1 MTISKKA
8 VDATARDYWI
18 TYFGDYGKIWVRD
31 IDRKITAALSQKLPR
46 TAAVEMKSGPAKI
59 VPLGKVITRERVLLE
74 GAIRT
79 AKRDRLFSAEF
90 NHQGKLLGFDAA

>member
-1 MTISKKA
+1 
-8 VDATARDYWI
+8 
-18 TYFGDYGKIWVRD
+18 
-31 IDRKITAALSQKLPR
+31 
-46 TAAVEMKSGPAKI
+46 MKSGPAKI